1 MLGNIRFRLITS
13 DCGDTI
19 NKLCTTDFCIKELR
33 CEKDCIIS
41 GIVQWYD
48 FGELEAFAYKNNLK
62 LENIE
67 KRGIVFKGE
76 RYKRRLGIIVGLVIS
91 IAIVFLFSNIVLKIE
106 IYGNESV
113 SDEHVKMILS
123 DYGIKIGTFI
133 PSLDIRSLEQEILT
147 AFDSFRWIGIRSS
160 GCRILVDISE
170 LTEKPE
176 IIPQS
181 SPCNIIA
188 SRDAQIVDI
197 RNVYMGMLVPM
208 LYDGVKKGDILIS
221 GTIDGKLDHDYPVH
235 AMGEIIGRYKEEISF
250 EQSYFDNIIN
260 YGGKQYKKSIFLFG
274 IRIPLY
280 LNKSTDFDYEYS
292 EKTEYLQF
300 LGLELPI
307 GLIEAE
313 IKPYTVDDVEY
324 SAEQTKLLLE
334 EKIKLYEKN
343 FLQNEEITVISKE
356 VDFKEQGDKMTVN
369 VKYCLE
375 SDIGIEQQIF
385 IKR

>member
-1 MLGNIRFRLITS
+1 MLGNVRFRLITADS
-13 DCGDTI
+13 GDII
-19 NKLCTTDFCIKELR
+19 NKLRSTGFCVKELR

-41 GIVQWYD
+41 GLINWYD

-67 KRGIVFKGE
+67 KVGAVFKAE
-76 RYKRRLGIIVGLVIS
+76 RYKRRSGIIVGLIIS
-91 IAIVFLFSNIVLKIE
+91 IAIVCLFSNTVLKIE
-106 IYGNESV
+106 VYGNKSV
-113 SDEHVKMILS
+113 SDERVKMILA
-123 DYGIKIGTFI
+123 DYGIEIGAFI
-133 PSLDIRSLEQEILT
+133 PSLDLRSLEQEILT
-147 AFDSFRWIGIRSS
+147 AFDTFRWIGIRSS

-221 GTIDGKLDHDYPVH
+221 GTINGKLEHDYPVH
-235 AMGEIIGRYKEEISF
+235 AMGEIIGRYEDEITF
-250 EQSYFDNIIN
+250 EQPYFDSIIN
-260 YGGKQYKKSIFLFG
+260 YGSKQHKKTIFLFG

-280 LNKSTDFDYEYS
+280 LNKSSCFEYEYS
-292 EKTEYLQF
+292 EKKELLQF
-300 LGLELPI
+300 LGLEMPI
-307 GLIEAE
+307 GFIETE
-313 IKPYTVDDVEY
+313 IKPYTVDEVEY
-324 SAEQTKLLLE
+324 STEQSKLLLE

-356 VDFKEQGDKMTVN
+356 VDFNEQVDKMTVN

-375 SDIGIEQQIF
+375 SDIGVEQQIF

>member
-1 MLGNIRFRLITS
+1 MLGNISFRLITA
-13 DCGDTI
+13 DCGDII
-19 NKLCTTDFCIKELR
+19 NKLRATGFYVKELH

-41 GIVQWYD
+41 GKINWYD
-48 FGELEAFAYKNNLK
+48 FGELEAFVYENHLQ

-67 KRGIVFKGE
+67 KRGLYFKAE
-76 RYKRRLGIIVGLVIS
+76 NYKKRFGIIAGLIIS
-91 IAIVFLFSNIVLKIE
+91 IALILLFSNTVLKIE

-113 SDEHVKMILS
+113 SDERVKMILS
-123 DYGIKIGTFI
+123 DHGIKIGAFI
-133 PSLDIRSLEQEILT
+133 PSLNLRFSEREILT
-147 AFDSFRWIGIRSS
+147 AFDTFRWIGIRSS

-181 SPCNIIA
+181 SPCNIVA

-221 GTIDGKLDHDYPVH
+221 GTIDGKLEHDYPVH
-235 AMGEIIGRYKEEISF
+235 AMGEIIGRYEDVISF
-250 EQSYFDNIIN
+250 EQPYFDSIIN
-260 YGGKQYKKSIFLFG
+260 YGDKKYKKSIFLFG
-274 IRIPLY
+274 KRIPLY
-280 LNKSTDFDYEYS
+280 LNKSIDFDYEYN
-292 EKTEYLQF
+292 EKKEYLQF

-313 IKPYTVDDVEY
+313 IQPYTVDDVEY
-324 SAEQTKLLLE
+324 SAEQAKLMLKD
-334 EKIKLYEKN
+334 KINLYEKN
-343 FLQNEEITVISKE
+343 FLKNEEIIVISKK
-356 VDFKEQGDKMTVN
+356 VDFEDQGDKMTAN
-369 VKYCLE
+369 VKYYLE
-375 SDIGIEQQIF
+375 SDIGVEQQIF